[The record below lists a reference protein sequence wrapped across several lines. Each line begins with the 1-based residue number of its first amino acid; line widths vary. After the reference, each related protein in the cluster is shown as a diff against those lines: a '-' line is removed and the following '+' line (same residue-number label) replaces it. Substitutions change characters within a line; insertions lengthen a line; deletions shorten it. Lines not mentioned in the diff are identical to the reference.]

1 MGAKVIV
8 RMHNTSTYLKDE
20 SGKERPFNFDASF
33 WSANPDDSHFADQ
46 ETVFNVTGK
55 PVIANAYDGF
65 HCCIFAYGQTG
76 SGKSFS
82 MMGYNEPRHLQGII
96 PRLCNELFDRVRE
109 SKEKAEAAASDDDI
123 KVLYKVE
130 VSYLEIYN
138 EKVRD
143 LLGSGG
149 PDRDMKVRE
158 HPKHGP
164 YVEGLTITP
173 VSTFEEVENLIEQGG
188 KLRMVASTKMNAES
202 SRSHAIFQLKFTQTS
217 VNSATANATDR
228 VSKIS
233 LVDLAGSERQDKT
246 GAKGQQL
253 TEAKNINQSL
263 TTLGLVIKAL
273 AARTGGSQKFVPYRQ
288 SILTWLLKESLGGNS
303 KTVMVAALSPGTCM
317 RSIVSASAYSLLALC
332 TYCVV
337 CS

>member
-1 MGAKVIV
+1 MSRVLVVVRCRPLNSREKAMGAKVIV
-8 RMHNTSTYLKDE
+8 RMQGNSTYLKDE
-20 SGKERPFNFDASF
+20 SGFERPFNFDASF
-33 WSANPDDSHFADQ
+33 WSANPEDAHFADQ
-46 ETVFNVTGK
+46 ERVFNVTGR

-65 HCCIFAYGQTG
+65 HCCVFAYGQTG

-82 MMGYNEPRHLQGII
+82 MMGYNDPKHLQGII
-96 PRLCNELFDRVRE
+96 PRLCNALFDRVKE
-109 SKEKAEAAASDDDI
+109 SKDKAERAASDGDI

-143 LLGSGG
+143 LLGTGAQG
-149 PDRDMKVRE
+149 PDADMRVRE
-158 HPKHGP
+158 HPKDGP
-164 YVEGLTITP
+164 YVEGLTVQP
-173 VSTFEEVENLIEQGG
+173 VSTFAEVENLLVQGG

-246 GAKGQQL
+246 GAQGQQL
-253 TEAKNINQSL
+253 TE
-263 TTLGLVIKAL
+263 V
-273 AARTGGSQKFVPYRQ
+273 GGRV
-288 SILTWLLKESLGGNS
+288 GG
-303 KTVMVAALSPGTCM
+303 G
-317 RSIVSASAYSLLALC
+317 
-332 TYCVV
+332 
-337 CS
+337 